1 MLKYGSGNCIYIVFS
16 FWAKTE
22 PFPPAFSALQA
33 VFLALGPVFP
43 YNGVAVFFPVF
54 FLILFWTDTEDWQHY
69 ATERNGLGHWSIGRT
84 GPRYGAGL
92 RPKRLER
99 DCGGPLLCCG
109 NLSAG
114 EGVTVLPLDVT
125 SEESCTAFVKKALGM
140 ESRVDVLVCAAA
152 QLVLGSCENT
162 TVDELDRLLDVN
174 VLGAVRMIRRALPLM
189 RAQKSGK
196 IILFSSINGLLGIP
210 FQSAYTASK
219 HALEGYAECLA
230 METEPFG
237 IQVCLVEPGD
247 HRGGSSHTRLH
258 AKNETDTVYRQAYEN
273 TCAIIHHDEE
283 NGLFPDRLG
292 LEDRAERPA
301 TAYALPSEGRQAR
314 PASGRAFAYPSSR
327 QPESENSLFLLS
339 CSSLR
344 QVSEGTF

>member
-54 FLILFWTDTEDWQHY
+54 FLILFWTDTEDCNIMQQKGMVWVIG
-69 ATERNGLGHWSIGRT
+69 ASGGLGRATAQAFAQNGWSVIA
-84 GPRYGAGL
+84 GARSFAAGTS
-92 RPKRLER
+92 
-99 DCGGPLLCCG
+99 PL
-109 NLSAG
+109 G

-174 VLGAVRMIRRALPLM
+174 VLGAVRMIQRALPLM

-230 METEPFG
+230 METADFG

-258 AKNETDTVYRQAYEN
+258 AKNETNTVYQKAYEN

-292 LEDRAERPA
+292 RKIVRNAQRRHMRFRLRVAKPDQHLAVLLHTLLPTSLNRKILCSYYRAH
-301 TAYALPSEGRQAR
+301 L
-314 PASGRAFAYPSSR
+314 
-327 QPESENSLFLLS
+327 
-339 CSSLR
+339 
-344 QVSEGTF
+344 

>member
-1 MLKYGSGNCIYIVFS
+1 MQQKGMVWVIGASG
-16 FWAKTE
+16 
-22 PFPPAFSALQA
+22 
-33 VFLALGPVFP
+33 
-43 YNGVAVFFPVF
+43 
-54 FLILFWTDTEDWQHY
+54 
-69 ATERNGLGHWSIGRT
+69 GLGRATAQAFAQNGWSVIA
-84 GPRYGAGL
+84 GARSFAAGTS
-92 RPKRLER
+92 
-99 DCGGPLLCCG
+99 PL
-109 NLSAG
+109 G

-125 SEESCTAFVKKALGM
+125 NDESCTAFTEKALGM
-140 ESRVDVLVCAAA
+140 ENRVDVLVCAAA

-162 TVDELDRLLDVN
+162 TVDELDKLLNVN
-174 VLGAVRMIRRALPLM
+174 VLGTVRMIQRALPLM
-189 RAQKSGK
+189 RRQKSGK

-258 AKNETDTVYRQAYEN
+258 AKNETNTVYQKAYEN

-283 NGLFPDRLG
+283 NGLFPG
-292 LEDRAERPA
+292 PAGPENRAERPA

>member
-1 MLKYGSGNCIYIVFS
+1 MQQKGMVWVIGASG
-16 FWAKTE
+16 
-22 PFPPAFSALQA
+22 
-33 VFLALGPVFP
+33 
-43 YNGVAVFFPVF
+43 
-54 FLILFWTDTEDWQHY
+54 
-69 ATERNGLGHWSIGRT
+69 GLGRATAQAFAQNGWSVIA
-84 GPRYGAGL
+84 GARSFAAGTS
-92 RPKRLER
+92 
-99 DCGGPLLCCG
+99 PL
-109 NLSAG
+109 G

-125 SEESCTAFVKKALGM
+125 NDESCTAFTEKALGM
-140 ESRVDVLVCAAA
+140 ENRVDVLVCAAA

-162 TVDELDRLLDVN
+162 TVDELDKLLNVN
-174 VLGAVRMIRRALPLM
+174 VLGTVRMIQRALPLM
-189 RAQKSGK
+189 RTQKSGK

-258 AKNETDTVYRQAYEN
+258 AKNETNTVYRQAYEN

-292 LEDRAERPA
+292 RKIVRNAQRRHMRFRLRVAKPDQHLAVLLH
-301 TAYALPSEGRQAR
+301 TLL
-314 PASGRAFAYPSSR
+314 PASLNRKILCSYYRAH
-327 QPESENSLFLLS
+327 L
-339 CSSLR
+339 
-344 QVSEGTF
+344 